1 MGISSRSGKFQ
12 WEVGMAFV
20 SMEEFREQVRSYGLE
35 ERRGVHFVCNEPD
48 RAHVKCEIG
57 CPFRIWV
64 RRQKKTEIVEIKT
77 LVTEHLCTKPYK
89 NKLASV
95 KYLVERYGER
105 IRKNPQWRVKEIIE
119 TIRNEMEVDVP
130 WIKIMR
136 VKKSA
141 LDGVAEELTRHYS
154 RVRDFAHEVLK
165 SNPHNTV
172 KICGTRLNDGD
183 VNRFKRLYLCF
194 AALKNGWKSGCRP
207 LLGLDGCFLKS
218 VCGGQ
223 LLSAVGRDGNNCMYP
238 VCFAVVESE
247 NTDSWRWF
255 IELMKND
262 LDLDDGIG
270 LTLISDQQKVLA
282 AYLLYLLQFPFSHT
296 QLFNFILVQG
306 LENAVKE
313 ILPKAE
319 HRFCTRHIYSNLRK
333 K

>member
-1 MGISSRSGKFQ
+1 
-12 WEVGMAFV
+12 
-20 SMEEFREQVRSYGLE
+20 
-35 ERRGVHFVCNEPD
+35 
-48 RAHVKCEIG
+48 
-57 CPFRIWV
+57 
-64 RRQKKTEIVEIKT
+64 
-77 LVTEHLCTKPYK
+77 
-89 NKLASV
+89 
-95 KYLVERYGER
+95 
-105 IRKNPQWRVKEIIE
+105 
-119 TIRNEMEVDVP
+119 
-130 WIKIMR
+130 MR